1 VCGPV
6 GMTRTAVES
15 LRDLGI
21 RRRHIHHEAFDF

>member
-1 VCGPV
+1 
-6 GMTRTAVES
+6 MTRTAVES